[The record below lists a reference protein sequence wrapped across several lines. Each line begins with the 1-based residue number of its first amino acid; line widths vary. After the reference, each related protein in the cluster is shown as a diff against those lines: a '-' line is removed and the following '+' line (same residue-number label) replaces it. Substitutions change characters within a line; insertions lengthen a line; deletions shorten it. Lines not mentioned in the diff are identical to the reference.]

1 MSEKKYKNSGDIMD
15 NKNRLTVLQGIRALA
30 FLGIFSEH
38 AGITHLGSWG
48 VSCFLIL
55 SGFLMYYNYGDN
67 VEETQYY
74 FWDNVRLAIKKVLK
88 IYPLHCLTLLVAI
101 PIYFNM
107 ARFDNVRHIVIWI
120 FKLISNIVL
129 LQSWVPKSEFYWSF
143 NAVSWYLSLQLA
155 MYFAF
160 PYIRKRINR
169 NTNNKR
175 IGLSAFLIVIVQI
188 VISSLLISQSAR
200 ISQIPL
206 TISDDLTFYLTYICP
221 LYRLGDFYLGCIVG
235 YFFVHKRKLCF
246 NNAIVYSLLEI
257 AIVLFLF
264 LLQIIYNKQIG
275 IIGNDAFRND
285 LLYTFQVVFLIYIM
299 ALRKGVV
306 SKYILSST
314 ILVELGNISGYCFL
328 FHQLVIVVMRRIY
341 GTNMSNLSIAI
352 ISIML
357 TVGLAYIWKYGMTKW
372 QEWYGCKREKF

>member
-55 SGFLMYYNYGDN
+55 SGFLMYYNYGNDI
-67 VEETQYY
+67 EMQYH
-74 FWDNVRLAIKKVLK
+74 FFDNVRLAIKKVLK
-88 IYPLHCLTLLVAI
+88 IYPLHCLTLAASI
-101 PIYFNM
+101 PIYFSM
-107 ARFDNVRHIVIWI
+107 ARLDTVRHIVIWI

-129 LQSWVPKSEFYWSF
+129 MQSWVPKSEFYWSF

-160 PYIRKRINR
+160 PYIRKMINR
-169 NTNNKR
+169 NANKKR
-175 IGLSAFLIVIVQI
+175 IGLSALLTIIIQI

-206 TISDDLTFYLTYICP
+206 KISDDLTFYLTYICP

-235 YFFVHKRKLCF
+235 YFFVHKRDLCI

-264 LLQIIYNKQIG
+264 PLQIIYNKQIG

-285 LLYTFQVVFLIYIM
+285 LLYTFQVAFFIYII
-299 ALRKGVV
+299 ALGKGMV
-306 SKYILSST
+306 SKYIFSST

-328 FHQLVIVVMRRIY
+328 FLQLVIVVMRRIY
-341 GTNMSNLSIAI
+341 GTNMGNYMLAI
-352 ISIML
+352 ISFVL
-357 TVGLAYIWKYGMTKW
+357 TVSLAYIWKYGMTKW
-372 QEWYGCKREKF
+372 QVWHECKRGKI